1 MRLRL
6 VEHTSRVSVC
16 RRAHAAPGKSRGEP
30 EPPRTRTG
38 PGLPLTGGPFPETAA
53 RSRSRSRPCFSW
65 VRGASP
71 PGLLDLCGRLEQVA
85 SPKPVRRGPLQGASR
100 RDQRSFARV
109 GPAPPFSVD
118 PRPLAHSP
126 ALPPLPRWAPAVL
139 LVDQLSPAWPP
150 LPAPSLLRGSPS
162 PVRSRDV
169 LLLPET
175 PAQPPHPTSLP
186 RPWTPHHHLHYT
198 DSLLLGKE
206 RCLWYGWLSLGL
218 VFFF

>member
-1 MRLRL
+1 MRLWP

-53 RSRSRSRPCFSW
+53 PSRSRPCFSRVW
-65 VRGASP
+65 GASP

-100 RDQRSFARV
+100 RDQRSFARL

-126 ALPPLPRWAPAVL
+126 ALPPLPRWTGCL
-139 LVDQLSPAWPP
+139 PP
-150 LPAPSLLRGSPS
+150 GRPRRRPPFCVGALPPSVPGMSSSSRRPRPS
-162 PVRSRDV
+162 
-169 LLLPET
+169 
-175 PAQPPHPTSLP
+175 HPTP
-186 RPWTPHHHLHYT
+186 RPCHVPGVPITTCAALTLFCW
-198 DSLLLGKE
+198 GKNAL
-206 RCLWYGWLSLGL
+206 RCTAC
-218 VFFF
+218 